1 MNNFFIGDA
10 AMTTK
15 GIKPDDILAD
25 TKIMVGKGSIDAFV
39 KNSSDLLEDSNST
52 ELQKA
57 AALAMIK
64 ELAPAIIAAGLH
76 KHATFKNK
84 IIEDILSTI

>member
-1 MNNFFIGDA
+1 
-10 AMTTK
+10 MTDK

-25 TKIMVGKGSIDAFV
+25 AENFVELNGLTVRKGSIAAFL
-39 KNSSDLLEDSNST
+39 KNIELFEAPNSADN
-52 ELQKA
+52 QRA
-57 AALAMIK
+57 AALEMIK

-84 IIEDILSTI
+84 IIEGILSNYEK